1 MVPLQCD
8 LQAMG
13 GSLLVYRPDLETPS
27 VEDAVPA
34 LTKMHMW
41 PLPYVASEDVAHAV
55 LVLAS
60 DASRFLTTGTA
71 LPVDLSMIEKCS
83 SA

>member
-1 MVPLQCD
+1 
-8 LQAMG
+8 
-13 GSLLVYRPDLETPS
+13 
-27 VEDAVPA
+27 
-34 LTKMHMW
+34 MHMW

-55 LVLAS
+55 LFLAS